1 MSDLD
6 SERFYTHM
14 QHIYNIFG
22 DSSSDSNSNFHS
34 IDALALIRGKY
45 IEDNKETT
53 QAKTSLFHDYIFNYD
68 LTDTLIFFA
77 PKKIYFFVAAKKK
90 ALLES
95 MKKPSNINVPEIKI
109 VLRTPSDDNTPKI
122 KQIFEE
128 IQKEI
133 NKDSVNI
140 GFIKEEK
147 GLGKVVEEFY
157 KVVERENWINLVD
170 VPLVVDEII
179 QVKDKSEL
187 NNINIASRFSVHL
200 LDHLNKEFER
210 DVDDEKN
217 ITHKKISEEIKK
229 ISDKDSFKKK
239 FVEKNSK
246 YKISPQFLE
255 IKSIPVIQS
264 GGNYSLDINVPSDTN
279 ILSSD
284 VIICKA
290 SSAYKDYNSQIV
302 RTFMIDSNKVQQE
315 QYKILLAAFDQM
327 LSILKKAPKE
337 DKTLGSIYREIK
349 EFIVSKD
356 ETLKNCIP
364 ESFGY
369 GIGLESQN
377 EYLKI
382 EENSDVKV
390 KYGMVIFVHLSLINL
405 VIESNKEKN
414 YQMQLGDTICI
425 DGENEVIINFTEKF
439 PKSLTDIDYKLGDEE
454 NKSKEEK
461 EEESVSSNRRKTR
474 QHGKKDDEKYNE
486 REKRKE
492 HQELLLKQKN
502 QDFTRRYEQGENFFK
517 EEAAIK
523 KKDYSNLKCYENPK
537 QFPADLKNGKIYLD
551 QKHYTIF
558 LPIFKRM
565 VPFHIGLI
573 KNTSKSEDS
582 NYTIL
587 RINFVIPV
595 SGNELESIKDPNPV
609 FIREVSYKFK
619 DANFVLSLITKIKDL
634 MKAYKAKEQEERE
647 KEDIIEQEK
656 IILRKEKRIFL
667 NELNVKPNL
676 LSKKTQ
682 GTLEA
687 HVNGFRFLSSK
698 NERIDI
704 VYKNIS
710 HAFLQT
716 CENDLIALIHF
727 NLKNPILVGKK
738 KVSDIQFY
746 RDIGSQGDDINMRG
760 RGHDYDEYEMELKE
774 QKRIENMNKEF
785 IKFSKNVED
794 LDVIN
799 FELPYRELE
808 FTGVPFK
815 TSVSLFPTPKCII
828 ALNETPFLVIT
839 ISDIEIIYFERVS
852 QGLKNF
858 DMAIIFKDY
867 SKPIK
872 RITTIPMESLD
883 MLKTWADENDILFGE
898 GLYNMNWPSIMNNI
912 KEAPDSFIEQGCWNF
927 LAENA
932 SDDEGDD
939 EDEAVDDDPEYTE
952 EEIESSE
959 SEYEDEEEQS
969 ESEGEDEGDDALSEE
984 GKDWEEMEEIAK
996 KQDNE
1001 KAKKV
1006 KENER
1011 FKKNTKNNNVKNM
1024 KNKKK

>member
-6 SERFYTHM
+6 PERFYTHI

-22 DSSSDSNSNFHS
+22 DSHSEPHSNFHD

-53 QAKTSLFHDYIFNYD
+53 QMKTSLFHDYIFNYD

-77 PKKIYFFVAAKKK
+77 PKKIYFFVASKKK
-90 ALLES
+90 TLLES

-109 VLRTPSDDNTPKI
+109 VLRNPSDDNTPKI
-122 KQIFEE
+122 KEIFEE
-128 IQKEI
+128 IKKEV
-133 NKDSVNI
+133 NKPSVNI
-140 GFIKEEK
+140 GYLKEEK

-157 KVVERENWINLVD
+157 KVVESENWINLVD
-170 VPLVVDEII
+170 TPLIVDEII
-179 QVKDKSEL
+179 QTKDKSEL
-187 NNINIASRFSVHL
+187 NLINIASRFSVYL
-200 LDHLNKEFER
+200 LDHLNKEFET
-210 DVDDEKN
+210 DVDEEKN

-229 ISDKDSFKKK
+229 ISDKESFKKK

-246 YKISPQFLE
+246 YKINPSLLE
-255 IKSIPVIQS
+255 IKSIPIIQS

-279 ILSSD
+279 VLNSD

-302 RTFMIDSNKVQQE
+302 RTFMIDSNKSQQE
-315 QYKILLAAFDQM
+315 QYKILLAAFEKL
-327 LSILKKAPKE
+327 LSLLKEGLKE
-337 DKTLGSIYREIK
+337 EKTLGSIYREIK

-356 ETLKNCIP
+356 ETLKNCVP
-364 ESFGY
+364 DCFGY

-377 EYLKI
+377 ENLKI
-382 EENSDVKV
+382 EEKSEVKV
-390 KYGMVIFVHLSLINL
+390 KGGMVIFVHLSLINL
-405 VIESNKEKN
+405 VIENNKEKN
-414 YQMQLGDTICI
+414 FQMQIGDTICL
-425 DGENEVIINFTEKF
+425 DEKDEVLINFTEKF
-439 PKSLTDIDYKLGDEE
+439 PKNLTDIDYKLGDGEE
-454 NKSKEEK
+454 EKEVK
-461 EEESVSSNRRKTR
+461 EEESVSNRRVTR
-474 QHGKKDDEKYNE
+474 HNAKKVDEKFNE
-486 REKRKE
+486 REKRKD

-502 QDFTRRYEQGENFFK
+502 QDFKRRYEQGENFLR
-517 EEAAIK
+517 EEFTIK

-619 DANFVLSLITKIKDL
+619 DANFVLNLITKIKDL

-647 KEDIIEQEK
+647 REDIIEQDK
-656 IILRKEKRIFL
+656 IIVRKEKKIFL

-687 HVNGFRFLSSK
+687 HVNGFRFTSNK
-698 NERIDI
+698 NEKIDI
-704 VYKNIS
+704 IYKNIS

-716 CENDLIALIHF
+716 CENDLVALIHF

-738 KVSDIQFY
+738 KVTDIQFY
-746 RDIGSQGDDINMRG
+746 RDIGSQADDSNMRG
-760 RGHDYDEYEMELKE
+760 RGYDYDEYEMEIKE
-774 QKRIENMNKEF
+774 QKRIESMNKEF

-794 LDVIN
+794 LDVIK

-808 FTGVPFK
+808 FSGVPFK
-815 TSVSLFPTPKCII
+815 STVSLFPTPKCII

-852 QGLKNF
+852 QSLKNF
-858 DMAIIFKDY
+858 DMAIIFKDF

-898 GLYNMNWPSIMNNI
+898 GLYNMNWTSIMNNI
-912 KEAPDSFIEQGCWNF
+912 KEAPDQFIEDGAWNF

-932 SDDEGDD
+932 SDDENNEDD
-939 EDEAVDDDPEYTE
+939 EENNDDPEYTE

-969 ESEGEDEGDDALSEE
+969 ESEGEDEGDDALSEK
-984 GKDWEEMEEIAK
+984 GKNWEELEEDMK

-1001 KAKKV
+1001 KAKKM

-1011 FKKNTKNNNVKNM
+1011 FKKNKNNNNVKN
-1024 KNKKK
+1024 KRK